1 MVSSPKRAAR
11 RRPDRRSG
19 RIPSLLSATL
29 LCALIAGLLGH
40 APPAAAAGL
49 SIELNKTES
58 NGDSC
63 VGAFIFRNELGHTLD
78 RFSLDLYVFDRQGI
92 IARQVLLDLAPL
104 RNDKTTVA
112 NFVLIGRPCDE
123 IGRVLVNDIPSCR
136 AEESGETLDCL
147 NGLTVSSRG
156 EIALVK

>member
-1 MVSSPKRAAR
+1 MGHLDRAAETGAKTCRALR
-11 RRPDRRSG
+11 RAVG
-19 RIPSLLSATL
+19 FLSAVL
-29 LCALIAGLLGH
+29 VLFALGAAV
-40 APPAAAAGL
+40 APSARAAGL
-49 SIELNKTES
+49 SIELNKVENSDGACLGTFVIG
-58 NGDSC
+58 NGM
-63 VGAFIFRNELGHTLD
+63 GHSLD